1 MSVWTPVA
9 LERLSANALGG
20 KAGPCYTAKQ
30 LWREQ
35 AAGERGLSDGRSLV
49 WPAQAHWVQDADTPE
64 EWKAMF
70 GTLPTPSVQEVDQ

>member
-9 LERLSANALGG
+9 LERLSANALRG

-35 AAGERGLSDGRSLV
+35 AAGEGGLSDGRSLV
-49 WPAQAHWVQDADTPE
+49 WPAQARWVQDADTPE

-70 GTLPTPSVQEVDQ
+70 GTLPAPSVQEVDA